1 MKKYII
7 LGISMLFILCGCSQN
22 KENVINTF
30 VKKVENTKSYKLIGN
45 MKIYNDE
52 DTFVYDLESYY
63 LKENNYKVVLT
74 NQTNNHK
81 QIILRNSDGVYVI
94 TPSLNKS
101 FKFDS
106 VWPDNSSQSY
116 LLNPLKTDVTNDS
129 KAEYQTTDEG
139 YYIKSTVNY
148 PNNNDLKYQKIY
160 FDKDMNIKKIEVY
173 NNLDQIKIE
182 VVLSSID
189 LNAKL
194 KESDFN
200 LENYVDEQTN
210 NTCKDEECDETTN
223 ATDEIIYPLYVP
235 TNTYLTGKDTI
246 ESEEISRTILTF
258 TGEKNFVVVEQPT
271 IKETEF
277 EIIPVYGDP
286 LMVSDTMGALGT
298 NSLSWSSSGKDYYI
312 VSNDLTS
319 DEMLSVASS
328 MNNSTSVAITK

>member
-7 LGISMLFILCGCSQN
+7 IGISMLFILCGCSQN

-30 VKKVENTKSYKLIGN
+30 IKKVENTKSYKLIGN

-81 QIILRNSDGVYVI
+81 QIILRNSEGVYVI

-129 KAEYQTTDEG
+129 KAEYQTTDDG

-148 PNNNDLKYQKIY
+148 PNNSDLKYQKIY

-182 VVLSSID
+182 VIISSAD

-194 KESDFN
+194 KENDFN
-200 LENYVDEQTN
+200 LENYVDEQTSN
-210 NTCKDEECDETTN
+210 SCENEQCDETTS

-246 ESEEISRTILTF
+246 ESEETSRIILTF

-286 LMVSDTMGALGT
+286 LMISDTMGAMGT

-312 VSNDLTS
+312 VSNDLTT

-328 MNNSTSVAITK
+328 MNNSASVAITK